1 MDISMD
7 THMDTSMDTH
17 MDMSMDISMDISIKS
32 KASKQARRFMY
43 MNRTQH
49 LPRPSAQEQ
58 QPECRRPMEEE
69 KE

>member
-1 MDISMD
+1 MD

-17 MDMSMDISMDISIKS
+17 MDMSMEISMDISIKS

-43 MNRTQH
+43 MNRARS
-49 LPRPSAQEQ
+49 LPRPTALKQ